1 MKAAYSADDKERT
14 DIVNRLAMAFAREPN
29 IAFAYLYG
37 SFVEADAFHDVD
49 IGVYVSRQESGQ
61 DAMSVLDLIQRLAGL
76 VPFPLDVRILN
87 DAPVSFLYH
96 VLKGRPIHIQDDEVL
111 TDLMERTVRQYLDM
125 APLLRQSTREAF
137 AG

>member
-1 MKAAYSADDKERT
+1 MKAVYSANDEERRC
-14 DIVNRLAMAFAREPN
+14 IVNRLATAFAHEPN

-49 IGVYVSRQESGQ
+49 IGVYVSRHDPGQ
-61 DAMSVLDLIQRLAGL
+61 DPLYVLDLIQPLAGL
-76 VPFPLDVRILN
+76 VPFPIDVRILN

-111 TDLMERTVRQYLDM
+111 TNLMEQTVRQYLDM
-125 APLLRQSTREAF
+125 APLLRQSAREAF

>member
-1 MKAAYSADDKERT
+1 MKVLYSANDEDRT
-14 DIVNRLAMAFAREPN
+14 RIVNRLAAALAHEPN
-29 IAFAYLYG
+29 IAFASLYG
-37 SFVEADAFHDVD
+37 SFMDAEAFHDVD
-49 IGVYVSRQESGQ
+49 IGIYMSRWDPGHNTMYV
-61 DAMSVLDLIQRLAGL
+61 VDLTQRLAGF

-111 TDLMERTVRQYLDM
+111 TDLMEQTVRQYLDM

-137 AG
+137 AE